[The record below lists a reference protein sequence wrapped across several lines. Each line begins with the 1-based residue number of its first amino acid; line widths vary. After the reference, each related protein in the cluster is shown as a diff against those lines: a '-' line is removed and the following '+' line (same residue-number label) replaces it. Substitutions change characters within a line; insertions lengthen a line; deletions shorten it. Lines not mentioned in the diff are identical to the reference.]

1 MYERVWNPDIGP
13 RSSLSYHRSSSLGR
27 WSDDT
32 MVMVRCCIDQGR
44 DGTCMTVRW
53 YDSAMAMVRL
63 HDDDDAMVMA
73 RWCDDDDAI
82 ALWQ

>member
-13 RSSLSYHRSSSLGR
+13 RSSQSYHRPSSLRR

-32 MVMVRCCIDQGR
+32 MVMARCCIDQGR
-44 DGTCMTVRW
+44 DGMTVRW

-63 HDDDDAMVMA
+63 HDDDDAMAMA
-73 RWCDDDDAI
+73 RWCDDDDAM
-82 ALWQ
+82 LRQ